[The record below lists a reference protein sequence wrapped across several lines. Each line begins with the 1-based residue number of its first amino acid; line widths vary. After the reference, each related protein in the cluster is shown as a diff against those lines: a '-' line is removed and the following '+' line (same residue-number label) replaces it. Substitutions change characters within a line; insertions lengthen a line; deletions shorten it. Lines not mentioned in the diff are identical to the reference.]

1 MKVKEIYPEKIV
13 ITYDM
18 VVVENGEE
26 QCYTRHNANT
36 WSFFVSYGIYGE
48 DYDVDDE
55 KAKQLEALFQEYK
68 ELV

>member
-1 MKVKEIYPEKIV
+1 MKVEEIYPEKI
-13 ITYDM
+13 ISSYDM

-26 QCYTRHNANT
+26 RCYTRHGVNS
-36 WSFFVSYGIYGE
+36 WSFFISLYGE
-48 DYDVDDE
+48 DYDVDGE